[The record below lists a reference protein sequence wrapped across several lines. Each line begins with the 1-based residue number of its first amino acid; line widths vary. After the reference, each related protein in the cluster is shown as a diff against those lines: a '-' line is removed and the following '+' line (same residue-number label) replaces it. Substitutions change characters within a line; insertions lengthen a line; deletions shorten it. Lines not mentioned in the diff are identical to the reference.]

1 MDILLAGIGGWVVAY
16 LINYLSDVLPR
27 TRRFTQPECLNCGS
41 AFSIQQFLLMQR
53 CAQCGQFRTI
63 RAWCVQIGMAIA
75 SVWMWIS
82 PPARLGFWMGMVVLV
97 FLTLVAVID
106 LEHRLILHPVSWFGA
121 GLGLLVGIMQKGI
134 LVTLLGGAAG
144 YGIMLGL
151 YLLGIAFNRLMAK
164 IRNQEV
170 DDALGFG
177 DVNLAGIVG
186 LMLGW
191 PEIVGGLL
199 VAILA
204 GGIVSGLIMLVL
216 AILRKYKAM
225 TAIPYAPFIILGAI
239 IFLYIPKQ

>member
-1 MDILLAGIGGWVVAY
+1 M
-16 LINYLSDVLPR
+16 
-27 TRRFTQPECLNCGS
+27 QPCG
-41 AFSIQQFLLMQR
+41 
-53 CAQCGQFRTI
+53 QCGRVRTI
-63 RAWCVQIGMAIA
+63 RAWCVQIGLTIA

-82 PPARLGFWMGMVVLV
+82 PPARLGFWMGMVVLA
-97 FLTLVAVID
+97 FLALIAVID

-121 GLGLLVGIMQKGI
+121 GLGLLVGILQKGI

-144 YGIMLGL
+144 YGIMFGL

-177 DVNLAGIVG
+177 DVNLAGIIG

-199 VAILA
+199 LAILA
-204 GGIVSGLIMLVL
+204 GGIISGLIMLVMAL
-216 AILRKYKAM
+216 LRKYKAM

>member
-1 MDILLAGIGGWVVAY
+1 MDIVLTGIGGWLVAY

-27 TRRFTQPECLNCGS
+27 TRRFTQPKCLHCNG
-41 AFSIQQFLLMQR
+41 AFSIQRYLLMQR
-53 CAQCGQFRTI
+53 CAHCGQIRPI
-63 RAWCVQIGMAIA
+63 RAWCVQISMALA
-75 SVWMWIS
+75 SIWMWIS
-82 PPARLGFWMGMVVLV
+82 PPARLGFWMGMVVLT
-97 FLTLVAVID
+97 FLALVAVID
-106 LEHRLILHPVSWFGA
+106 LEHRLILHPISYFGA

-134 LVTLLGGAAG
+134 LITILGGAAG
-144 YGIMLGL
+144 YGIMFGL

-199 VAILA
+199 LAILA
-204 GGIVSGLIMLVL
+204 GGIVSGLIMLGM

-225 TAIPYAPFIILGAI
+225 TAIPYAPFIILGAM